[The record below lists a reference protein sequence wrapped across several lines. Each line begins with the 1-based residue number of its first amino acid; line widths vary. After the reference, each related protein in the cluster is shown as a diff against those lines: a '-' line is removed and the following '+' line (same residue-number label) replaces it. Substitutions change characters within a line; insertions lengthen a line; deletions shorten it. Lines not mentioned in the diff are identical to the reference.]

1 MIDYIKGTLVK
12 KSPTGVVIDCNGV
25 GYYINISVFTYSQ
38 LGQVDPCKVFT
49 HLSIKE
55 DAHTL
60 YGFADEEERRLF
72 RNLISVSGVGASTA
86 RMMLSSLSP
95 SDIQHA
101 IINGNVS
108 VLQSIKGIGAKS
120 AQRIIIDLK
129 DKLLKSDNLSQV
141 PLSLNNTIK
150 EEALSALLTLGFAK
164 SGVEKVLE
172 QVIKNNGINLPV
184 EQMVKMALKS
194 L

>member
-38 LGQVDPCKVFT
+38 LGQADPCKVFT